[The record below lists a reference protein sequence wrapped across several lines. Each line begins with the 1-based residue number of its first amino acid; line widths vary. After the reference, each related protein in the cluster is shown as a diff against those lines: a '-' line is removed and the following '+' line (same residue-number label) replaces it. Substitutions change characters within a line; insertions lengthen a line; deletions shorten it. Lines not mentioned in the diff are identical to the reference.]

1 MFIFF
6 YSTKYL
12 RTSSISAR
20 KKMYLKQMTTSL
32 KNNQTTFIRT
42 KLDKEKNSK
51 PFLWLPS
58 CRHPTAM
65 FVLLQMRSSSPSRG
79 LADKT
84 GGSLSHFSRNASPA
98 SESDTRKTPTSQNVH
113 KLQTGSSLSYD
124 KRYPETPVSLGKLD
138 IPRTVFLTKKVY
150 KDGFLLCVTIL
161 CTPGLPNC

>member
-1 MFIFF
+1 
-6 YSTKYL
+6 
-12 RTSSISAR
+12 
-20 KKMYLKQMTTSL
+20 MTTSL
-32 KNNQTTFIRT
+32 KNNQTIFIRT
-42 KLDKEKNSK
+42 KLDKEKFSK

-65 FVLLQMRSSSPSRG
+65 LFLLQMRSSSPSRG

-138 IPRTVFLTKKVY
+138 IPRTVFWTKKGTQRWIFTVRNDFVY
-150 KDGFLLCVTIL
+150 SGFAQLLSVRSCPTVED
-161 CTPGLPNC
+161 PHP